1 MTQLRVLVTEA
12 EPGTAQVAVDE
23 LRRAG
28 HEVLTCHEPG
38 APAFPC
44 VGLQADHTCPLHG
57 GAVDVTLAV
66 RHTPSSHPARAEDGV
81 LCSLRHHVPVVVAG
95 NTLFDP
101 FEAWETVAI
110 DRTYDVVDTCERVVQ
125 EPSRRHTEIAA
136 NAVMEVLR
144 RHEREDLTFLV
155 AVRRQHGVLKTE
167 VRGPDDVPLA
177 LRNMIAVRIS
187 GVLRAFDQDA
197 AGIDV
202 DFVELPA

>member
-1 MTQLRVLVTEA
+1 MTPLRILVTEA
-12 EPGTAQVAVDE
+12 EPGTAQVASDE
-23 LRRAG
+23 LRAAG
-28 HEVLTCHEPG
+28 HEVLTCQEPG

-44 VGLQADHTCPLHG
+44 AGLRHDHVCPLQA
-57 GAVDVTLAV
+57 GAIDVTLAV
-66 RHTPSSHPARAEDGV
+66 RHTPSAHPARAEDGV
-81 LCSLRHHVPVVVAG
+81 LCSLRHHVPVIVAG

-101 FEAWETVAI
+101 FEEWETLTI
-110 DRTYDVVDTCERVVQ
+110 EHPYDVVDACERVARS
-125 EPSRRHTEIAA
+125 PLLRHTQIAA

-144 RHEREDLTFLV
+144 RHEREDLALLV

-167 VRGPDDVPLA
+167 VRGPDDVPRV

-187 GVLRAFDQDA
+187 AALRAFDRDA